1 MHYAIPITQKLKKL
15 VRSLNQKQHRDS
27 NSLFLAEGE
36 KLCRELLNSDF
47 DTELVLIRDS
57 SNPEVIDIANEFGNN
72 GIPIYNAPKHQ
83 FDQLTETKSPQ
94 GIIAVAN
101 KKDRLIT
108 PNESFLALE
117 DVQDPGNVGT
127 IIRTAEWFGIK
138 QILITPNCADQ
149 YNPKTVRATM
159 GSIYRVDVIVVE
171 NISETIATNFSKV
184 DTYSAI
190 MNSTTL
196 LSKVKPKSKFGLVF
210 GNEGKGIS
218 KALQETIKNNFTIE
232 GYGSSESL
240 NVAVAVG
247 ISLNHFARGG
257 K

>member
-15 VRSLNQKQHRDS
+15 VRSLNQKQHRDT

-36 KLCRELLNSDF
+36 KLCRELFNSDF

-72 GIPIYNAPKHQ
+72 GVPIYNAPKHQ

-101 KKDRLIT
+101 KKDRVIT
-108 PNESFLALE
+108 PDESFLALE

-138 QILITPNCADQ
+138 QVILTPNCADQ

-171 NISETIATNFSKV
+171 NLAETLATSFNKV

-190 MNSTTL
+190 MDSKTP
-196 LSKVKPKSKFGLVF
+196 LSKVKPKTKFGLVF
-210 GNEGKGIS
+210 GNEGRGIS
-218 KALQETIKNNFTIE
+218 KGLQETIKNNYTIE

>member
-15 VRSLNQKQHRDS
+15 VRSLNQKQHRDT

-36 KLCRELLNSDF
+36 KLCRELFNSDF

-72 GIPIYNAPKHQ
+72 GVPIYNAPKHQ

-101 KKDRLIT
+101 KKDRVIT

-138 QILITPNCADQ
+138 QVILTPNCADQ

-171 NISETIATNFSKV
+171 NLAETLATSFNKV

-190 MNSTTL
+190 MDSKTP
-196 LSKVKPKSKFGLVF
+196 LSKVKPKTKFGLVF
-210 GNEGKGIS
+210 GNEGRGIS
-218 KALQETIKNNFTIE
+218 KGLQETIKNNYTIE